1 MKFIDYELKLICKN
15 SPLCLGAE
23 AAVLLLLLFVD
34 DVVHGPQS
42 QKRDA
47 PSPSPTLQANANVK
61 FKQNLLIMTGSN
73 FINCQY

>member
-1 MKFIDYELKLICKN
+1 MKQRKKN
-15 SPLCLGAE
+15 CENLPTCLGAE

-47 PSPSPTLQANANVK
+47 PSPSPTLQANANAT
-61 FKQNLLIMTGSN
+61 FKWNLLIMIYLTPID
-73 FINCQY
+73 FVH